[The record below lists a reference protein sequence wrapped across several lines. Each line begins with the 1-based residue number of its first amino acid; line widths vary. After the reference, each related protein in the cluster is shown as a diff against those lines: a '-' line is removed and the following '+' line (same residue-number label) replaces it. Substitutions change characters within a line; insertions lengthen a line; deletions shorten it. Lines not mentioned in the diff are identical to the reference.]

1 MVQEEED
8 ACSPPSCFDAPGAWL
23 PAVNLVSKSATSFLL
38 LQGNI
43 PHSCSR
49 HFLQHRFLYVYQPAS
64 SSLHEFDSMV
74 VCSPRFKHILP
85 LSLWFMRKWD
95 ITLPHLP
102 HVSSS
107 SLHQVEISRS
117 TLSRFVAGL
126 YRQQWPQLS
135 TGRIPGEASIMTSH
149 AGCYSHLWPV
159 TSDIETT
166 AVSQILDRMHNPSF
180 AREFRRLFG
189 SLEIE
194 IVGWI
199 FFSALPGCLPA
210 SGNWV

>member
-1 MVQEEED
+1 MLALHRLALMLQGLGSLPWTWSLSQLP
-8 ACSPPSCFDAPGAWL
+8 AFSCFKAIYHIHAHVTSCSIASSTSTNLLLPLCTSLIPWLFVHRDSSISCRCLCGSCASGILPSPICLMSLLRRCTRSKSPGALW
-23 PAVNLVSKSATSFLL
+23 AV
-38 LQGNI
+38 
-43 PHSCSR
+43 
-49 HFLQHRFLYVYQPAS
+49 
-64 SSLHEFDSMV
+64 
-74 VCSPRFKHILP
+74 
-85 LSLWFMRKWD
+85 
-95 ITLPHLP
+95 
-102 HVSSS
+102 
-107 SLHQVEISRS
+107 
-117 TLSRFVAGL
+117 FVAGL